1 MIIFPAID
9 LKDGQCVRLVQGRA
23 EDKTVYSKHP
33 PEMALSFQ
41 TQGAEWL
48 HIVDLDGA
56 FTGSP
61 CNTTIIKAIAAEINI
76 PFQVGG
82 GLRRKEDVLEILNAG
97 ARRVIIGT
105 RAVNSPQFMRELIE
119 EFGPERVILGL
130 DARDGMV
137 AVEGWLETSSLTAID
152 FARQMRDL
160 GVKTAVYTDISRDGV
175 LQGPNITAIEN
186 MARESGLNIIAS
198 GGVSTPENI
207 RDLKALEPSG
217 VVGAIIGKALYEGK
231 ISLSAA
237 LSAAEERFD
246 TD

>member
-33 PEMALSFQ
+33 PEMARSFQ
-41 TQGAEWL
+41 TQGAGWL

-56 FTGSP
+56 FTGRP
-61 CNTTIIKAIAAEINI
+61 CNTEVIKAIASEIDI

-82 GLRRKEDVLEILNAG
+82 GLRRREDVLEILDAG

-105 RAVNSPQFMRELIE
+105 RAVNSPEFMQGLIE
-119 EFGPERVILGL
+119 EFGAEQVILGL

-137 AVEGWLETSSLTAID
+137 AVEGWVEKSNLTALE

-175 LQGPNITAIEN
+175 LQGPNIEAIEH

-198 GGVSTPENI
+198 GGVSSPDNI
-207 RDLKALEPSG
+207 RDLKSLERQG

-231 ISLSAA
+231 ITLSEA
-237 LSAAEERFD
+237 LSAAGERFKPA
-246 TD
+246 